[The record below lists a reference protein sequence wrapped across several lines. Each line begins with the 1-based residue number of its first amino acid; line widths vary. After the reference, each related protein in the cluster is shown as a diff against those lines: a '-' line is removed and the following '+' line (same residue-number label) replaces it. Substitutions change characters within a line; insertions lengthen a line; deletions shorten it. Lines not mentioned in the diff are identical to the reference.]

1 MKYRREGK
9 LMYIDQLGVASGV
22 IVLLIGL
29 SLISLMYSRYKVLD
43 SPAKQLG
50 RRILLSLI
58 FFSAGGIG
66 VIADSLNRAQL
77 WFLAAIPITIS
88 YILAVS
94 AGVHYIRRITCI
106 SNSHQEKMDEK
117 WPLYGGYITRKSAKD
132 IRELLML
139 LKENSKEL
147 VVIGRDPEDAFV
159 RSSGVKPD
167 RYIWLS
173 RTGSLNSVDPAK
185 LHMLQEEIL
194 RFAAGKGGRI
204 VVYLGGLDYLLL
216 YNDFKSVAK
225 FLLNLKDH
233 LMMKASLLII
243 HLPEQTV
250 DKLQE
255 STLMREFE
263 WLDEGRMLS
272 EIEEIA
278 LFGIMRREGPP
289 NAGSTNSQGKSG
301 DD

>member
-9 LMYIDQLGVASGV
+9 PMYIDQLGVASGV
-22 IVLLIGL
+22 VVLFIGV

-43 SPAKQLG
+43 SPVKQLG

-58 FFSAGGIG
+58 LFSAGGIG
-66 VIADSLNRAQL
+66 VIVDSLSKSQL

-94 AGVHYIRRITCI
+94 AGVHYIRRITYI
-106 SNSHQEKMDEK
+106 GNYRQEEVSEK
-117 WPLYGGYITRKSAKD
+117 WALTGGDITRKSAKD
-132 IRELLML
+132 LKELLML
-139 LKENSKEL
+139 LKENSNGL
-147 VVIGRDPEDAFV
+147 VVIGREPEEAFV

-173 RTGSLNSVDPAK
+173 RTGSPNSIDPAK

-194 RFAAGKGGRI
+194 RFAAKKGGRI
-204 VVYLGGLDYLLL
+204 VVYLGGFDYLLL
-216 YNDFKSVAK
+216 YNDFRSVAK

-250 DKLQE
+250 NKLQE
-255 STLMREFE
+255 STLMREFK
-263 WLDEGRMLS
+263 WLDEGRLLS

-278 LFGIMRREGPP
+278 LFGIMRREGPS
-289 NAGSTNSQGKSG
+289 NAGTDGSQGKSG